1 MAENHRDLYYTRR
14 NGMDRPA
21 STGMYYSSAW
31 ESKLHE
37 LVVSSVLSFSGFLLT
52 VSTIFDAVHHLC
64 LNSCDC
70 SPT

>member
-37 LVVSSVLSFSGFLLT
+37 LVVSSALSFAGFLELCPLFL
-52 VSTIFDAVHHLC
+52 VSYAIYVFEL
-64 LNSCDC
+64 L
-70 SPT
+70 